1 MNTPPE
7 SPDSDRFRDR
17 ALQWLARRG
26 IAPDRISFDDP
37 AQFESSR
44 FLLKWI
50 VIGSLIGVV
59 AGLGAL
65 AFSWAIEFSTDL
77 FLGHGAGYIPPMPVG
92 EGDTGIMEIGRPWM
106 IPVVTTLGGL
116 LAGFIVFRWAPEA
129 EGHGTDAA
137 IEAIHHKRA
146 EIDPRIPPIKLIAS
160 AITIGSGGSAG
171 REGPTAQISSGF
183 ASMLTTWLKL
193 SPEDRRIAVSAGMGA
208 GIGAIFRAP
217 LGGALMSA
225 EILYLHDLEVE
236 VLLPALISSIVGY
249 SVYGYFSG
257 WDPIFGAQPGLGFSD
272 PVTLVW
278 YVVLGLILGLGGL
291 LYSRTFYGVQGVFHR
306 LRVPLWIKPG
316 IGGLLVGLM
325 GLWVAGSLHTGYG
338 WVQMSMTDEIFDIPL
353 WTILVLPFAKIL
365 ATSFS
370 VGSGGSGG
378 IFGPGMVIGGMLGAA
393 VWRLGDG
400 VVPHMPDSPAPFVII
415 GMMGLFG
422 SIAHAPFAVMLM
434 VAEMTGNLSL
444 LAPAMITVAVAT
456 ALVGDATIYR
466 SQLVDR
472 THAPAHRIRMSFP
485 LLSALSARDAMRS
498 NRLGEVGA
506 NPMDGITVDA
516 STPLDDAMQQL
527 AESGESRAIVVDA
540 GRRVGEITNRDAL
553 AAYKLM
559 LQRGVRR
566 ARALPASSL
575 IVEGVVRRGS
585 PLAGRP
591 LRDAHLPEG
600 ALVVSVRR
608 HRETIY
614 PTATTVLQAGD
625 LATFL
630 TPPGNATTV
639 HALLEGRDR
648 GTDEGSRGTATG
660 QGHA

>member
-1 MNTPPE
+1 MNTLPG
-7 SPDSDRFRDR
+7 SPDSTRSRDR
-17 ALQWLARRG
+17 ANRWQALRRLAS
-26 IAPDRISFDDP
+26 DRISFDDP

-44 FLLKWI
+44 FLFKWI
-50 VIGSLIGVV
+50 LIGSLIGVV

-65 AFSWAIEFSTDL
+65 AFSWTIEFFTEL
-77 FLGHGAGYIPPMPVG
+77 LLGHGARYLPPMPAG
-92 EGDTGIMEIGRPWM
+92 EGDTGIMKIGRPWM
-106 IPVVTTLGGL
+106 IPVVTTVGGL
-116 LAGFIVFRWAPEA
+116 VAGFIVFRWAPEA

-146 EIDPRIPPIKLIAS
+146 EINPRIPPIKLIAS

-183 ASMLTTWLKL
+183 ASMLSKWLKL
-193 SPEDRRIAVSAGMGA
+193 GPEDRRIAVAAGMGA

-249 SVYGYFSG
+249 SVYGYFRG
-257 WDPIFGAQPGLGFSD
+257 WEPIFGAQPGLGFSD
-272 PVTLVW
+272 PMTLVW
-278 YVVLGLILGLGGL
+278 YVALGLILGLGGL
-291 LYSRTFYGVQGVFHR
+291 LYARTFYSVQGLFHR
-306 LRVPLWIKPG
+306 LRIPLWIKPG

-338 WVQMSMTDEIFDIPL
+338 WVQLSMTGSIFDIPL

-370 VGSGGSGG
+370 IGSGGSGG

-393 VWRLGDG
+393 AWRLGEG
-400 VVPHMPDSPAPFVII
+400 VLPHMPDSPAPFVII

-466 SQLVDR
+466 AQLVDR

-485 LLSALSARDAMRS
+485 LLSALSARDAMR
-498 NRLGEVGA
+498 NRPADE
-506 NPMDGITVDA
+506 DA
-516 STPLDDAMQQL
+516 SITDNGISIDASMPLDDVMEQL
-527 AESGESRAIVVDA
+527 AESGETRAIVVDG
-540 GRRVGEITNRDAL
+540 GRQVGEITNRDAL

-566 ARALPASSL
+566 ARAMPAASL

-585 PLAGRP
+585 PLAGQA
-591 LRDAHLPEG
+591 LHQASLPAG
-600 ALVVSVRR
+600 TLVVSVRR
-608 HRETIY
+608 NRETIF
-614 PTATTVLQAGD
+614 PTATTVLQPGD
-625 LATFL
+625 LATVL
-630 TPPGNATTV
+630 TPPGNAAIV
-639 HALLEGRDR
+639 HSLLEGRDQGAEQVPFQR
-648 GTDEGSRGTATG
+648 GGDE
-660 QGHA
+660 